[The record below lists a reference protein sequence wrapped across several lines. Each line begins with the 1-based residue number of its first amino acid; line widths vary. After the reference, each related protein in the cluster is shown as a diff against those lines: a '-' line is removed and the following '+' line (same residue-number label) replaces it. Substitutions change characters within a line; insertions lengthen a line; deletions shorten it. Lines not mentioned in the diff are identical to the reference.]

1 MNIERF
7 LAERRP
13 VWEDLEALLKR
24 AEDVELSRA
33 EMHELVELYR
43 RTCSDLNRAR
53 SYTANAEVL
62 GHLNQLTGRAYRF
75 IYRAAHETPV
85 WATFVKLVTREI
97 PSAFRHQRVAVLF
110 AAAAF
115 IAGALFGSIA
125 ILIDPANGERLIPQE
140 FFSQSPRERVEKI
153 ERDEERIDDMEKALV
168 FGASLYTHNIKVTFL
183 AFSLGAL
190 TILLG
195 VVILFYNGVILGAV
209 GTMYALDNVSV
220 FFFAWVGPHGALELP
235 AIIFGGAAGLVV
247 GRALLMPGDLSRG
260 ASLRRVLPS
269 VWRMIIGAALVLV
282 LAGLIEGSFSQ
293 FSAKTIP
300 YALKIAVAALLFIGL
315 MAYLFMRRIGDTR
328 LAVDGWRLADPPTS
342 GLRLPPTAN
351 RQPPTE
357 ES

>member
-13 VWEDLEALLKR
+13 VWEDLRKLLDR
-24 AEDVELSRA
+24 AEMVELSRE

-53 SYTANAEVL
+53 SHTANPEIL
-62 GHLNQLTGRAYRF
+62 GHLNQLTGRAYRY

-85 WATFVKLVTREI
+85 WATFVKLLTREI
-97 PSAFRHQRVAVLF
+97 PAAFRKQRAAVLF

-115 IAGALFGSIA
+115 LAGALFGAIA
-125 ILIDPANGERLIPQE
+125 VLVDPANGERLTPKE
-140 FFSQSPRERVEKI
+140 FFTERPRDRVEKI
-153 ERDEERIDDMEKALV
+153 ERDVERIDDAEKALV
-168 FGASLYTHNIKVTFL
+168 FGASLYTHNIKVAFL

-195 VVILFYNGVILGAV
+195 IMILFYNGVILGAV
-209 GTMYALDNVSV
+209 GTMYVLDDVSV

-235 AIIFGGAAGLVV
+235 AIIFGGAAGLVI

-260 ASLRRVLPS
+260 ASLRRVLPD
-269 VWRMIIGAALVLV
+269 VWRMIIAACLTLV
-282 LAGLIEGSFSQ
+282 LAGFIEGSFSQ
-293 FSAKTIP
+293 FSAKTVP
-300 YALKIAVAALLFIGL
+300 YPLKISVAALLFTGL
-315 MAYLFMRRIGDTR
+315 MAYLFLRRTR
-328 LAVDGWRLADPPTS
+328 
-342 GLRLPPTAN
+342 
-351 RQPPTE
+351 

>member
-7 LAERRP
+7 LAERRG
-13 VWEDLEALLKR
+13 VWDDLEAVLQR
-24 AEDVELSRA
+24 AEVADLSRS

-53 SYTANAEVL
+53 SYTANPEVL

-85 WATFVKLVTREI
+85 WETFVKLITREI
-97 PSAFRHQRVAVLF
+97 PSAFRLQKVAVLV

-125 ILIDPANGERLIPQE
+125 ILVDPANGERLIPAD
-140 FFSQSPRERVEKI
+140 FFSQSPKERVEKI
-153 ERDEERIDDMEKALV
+153 ERNEERIDDVEKALV
-168 FGASLYTHNIKVTFL
+168 FGASLYTHNIKVAFL

-190 TILLG
+190 TIILG
-195 VVILFYNGVILGAV
+195 IVILFYNGVILGAV
-209 GTMYALDNVSV
+209 GTMYVLDDVSV

-269 VWRMIIGAALVLV
+269 VWRMIIGASLVLV

-300 YALKIAVAALLFIGL
+300 YVLKIAVAALLFLGL
-315 MAYLFMRRIGDTR
+315 MAYLFLRRTK
-328 LAVDGWRLADPPTS
+328 
-342 GLRLPPTAN
+342 
-351 RQPPTE
+351 E
-357 ES
+357 EG